1 MREMSF
7 GRILTAMV
15 TPMNEALE
23 INYEEAVRLA
33 QYLIGHGSDSVVVC
47 GTTGEA
53 PTVTADEKVK
63 LFKVVKEALGKTPV
77 IAGIGSYSTDATIA
91 LARQAEATGVDG
103 FLVVVPYYNKPSE
116 EGLYRHFTTIA
127 DEAALPVVL
136 YNVPGRSSVNMSVSL
151 LLRLAQHPG
160 IVAVKEASGSMSQ
173 IEDLLNKRPT
183 TFSVL
188 SGDDALTL
196 PMVACGA
203 QGIISVAGN
212 MFPKEMVDMT
222 HAALAGDMRKAL
234 QIHNHLYPFFVN
246 QFIETNPVPIK
257 TYMASK
263 GMMEEVFRLPLCE
276 LREQNRKTLLATF
289 G

>member
-1 MREMSF
+1 MIQGVF
-7 GRILTAMV
+7 TALV
-15 TPMNEALE
+15 TPFNKDGSIDLGAYKALIE
-23 INYEEAVRLA
+23 FQITQGIDGLVP
-33 QYLIGHGSDSVVVC
+33 V
-47 GTTGEA
+47 GTTGES
-53 PTVTADEKVK
+53 PTLDAKEKELLIQVAVDMADKK
-63 LFKVVKEALGKTPV
+63 IPV
-77 IAGIGSYSTDATIA
+77 IAGTGANNTRSAI
-91 LARQAEATGVDG
+91 EATRRAKDLGADLTLQVA
-103 FLVVVPYYNKPSE
+103 PYYNKPSE

-127 DEAALPVVL
+127 DEGALPVVL

-203 QGIISVAGN
+203 QGIISVASN

-257 TYMASK
+257 TYMANK

>member
-1 MREMSF
+1 MIQGVF
-7 GRILTAMV
+7 TALV
-15 TPMNEALE
+15 TPFNKDGSIDLGAYKALIE
-23 INYEEAVRLA
+23 FQITQGIDGLVP
-33 QYLIGHGSDSVVVC
+33 V
-47 GTTGEA
+47 GTTGES
-53 PTVTADEKVK
+53 PTLDSKEKELLIQVAVEMADKK
-63 LFKVVKEALGKTPV
+63 IPV
-77 IAGIGSYSTDATIA
+77 IAGTGANNTKAAI
-91 LARQAEATGVDG
+91 EATRRAKDLGADMTLQVA
-103 FLVVVPYYNKPSE
+103 PYYNKPSE

-127 DEAALPVVL
+127 DEGALPVVL

-173 IEDLLNKRPT
+173 IEDLLNQRPT

>member
-1 MREMSF
+1 MIQGVF
-7 GRILTAMV
+7 TALV
-15 TPMNEALE
+15 TPFNKDGSIDLGAYKALIE
-23 INYEEAVRLA
+23 FQITQGIDGLVP
-33 QYLIGHGSDSVVVC
+33 V
-47 GTTGEA
+47 GTTGES
-53 PTVTADEKVK
+53 PTLDAKEKELLIQVAVDMADKK
-63 LFKVVKEALGKTPV
+63 IPV
-77 IAGIGSYSTDATIA
+77 IAGTGANNTNAAI
-91 LARQAEATGVDG
+91 EATKRAKDLGADMTLQVA
-103 FLVVVPYYNKPSE
+103 PYYNKPSE

-127 DEAALPVVL
+127 DEASLPVVL

-203 QGIISVAGN
+203 QGIISVASN

-276 LREQNRKTLLATF
+276 LREHNRKTLLATF

>member
-1 MREMSF
+1 MVQGVF
-7 GRILTAMV
+7 TALV
-15 TPMNEALE
+15 TPFNKDGSIDLGAYKALIE
-23 INYEEAVRLA
+23 FQITQGIDGLVP
-33 QYLIGHGSDSVVVC
+33 V
-47 GTTGEA
+47 GTTGES
-53 PTVTADEKVK
+53 PTLDAKEKELLIQVAVEMADKK
-63 LFKVVKEALGKTPV
+63 IPV
-77 IAGIGSYSTDATIA
+77 IAGTGANNTKAAI
-91 LARQAEATGVDG
+91 EATKRAKDLGADMTLQVA
-103 FLVVVPYYNKPSE
+103 PYYNKPSE

-203 QGIISVAGN
+203 QGIISVASN

-222 HAALAGDMRKAL
+222 HAALAGEMRNAL

>member
-1 MREMSF
+1 MIQGVF
-7 GRILTAMV
+7 TALV
-15 TPMNEALE
+15 TPFNKDGSIDLGAYKALIE
-23 INYEEAVRLA
+23 FQITQGIDGLVP
-33 QYLIGHGSDSVVVC
+33 V
-47 GTTGEA
+47 GTTGES
-53 PTVTADEKVK
+53 PTLDSKEKELLIQVAVEMADKK
-63 LFKVVKEALGKTPV
+63 IPV
-77 IAGIGSYSTDATIA
+77 IAGTGANNTKAAI
-91 LARQAEATGVDG
+91 EATRRAKDLGADMTLQVA
-103 FLVVVPYYNKPSE
+103 PYYNKPSE

>member
-1 MREMSF
+1 MIQGVF
-7 GRILTAMV
+7 TALV
-15 TPMNEALE
+15 TPFNKDGSIDLGAYKALIE
-23 INYEEAVRLA
+23 FQITQGIDGLVP
-33 QYLIGHGSDSVVVC
+33 V
-47 GTTGEA
+47 GTTGES
-53 PTVTADEKVK
+53 PTLDAKEKELLIQVAVEMADKK
-63 LFKVVKEALGKTPV
+63 IPV
-77 IAGIGSYSTDATIA
+77 IAGTGANNTKAAI
-91 LARQAEATGVDG
+91 EATKRAKDLGADMTLQVA
-103 FLVVVPYYNKPSE
+103 PYYNKPSD

-203 QGIISVAGN
+203 QGIISVASN

-257 TYMASK
+257 TYMAGK

>member
-1 MREMSF
+1 M
-7 GRILTAMV
+7 G
-15 TPMNEALE
+15 
-23 INYEEAVRLA
+23 
-33 QYLIGHGSDSVVVC
+33 
-47 GTTGEA
+47 
-53 PTVTADEKVK
+53 ADMTLQV
-63 LFKVVKEALGKTPV
+63 A
-77 IAGIGSYSTDATIA
+77 
-91 LARQAEATGVDG
+91 
-103 FLVVVPYYNKPSE
+103 PYYNKPSE
-116 EGLYRHFTTIA
+116 EGLYRHFSTIA

-203 QGIISVAGN
+203 QAIISVAGN

>member
-1 MREMSF
+1 MIQGVF
-7 GRILTAMV
+7 TALV
-15 TPMNEALE
+15 TPFNKDGSIDLGAYKALIE
-23 INYEEAVRLA
+23 FQITQGIDGLVP
-33 QYLIGHGSDSVVVC
+33 V
-47 GTTGEA
+47 GTTGES
-53 PTVTADEKVK
+53 PTLDAKEKELLIQVAVEMADKK
-63 LFKVVKEALGKTPV
+63 IPV
-77 IAGIGSYSTDATIA
+77 IAGTGANNTKAAI
-91 LARQAEATGVDG
+91 EATRRAKDMGADMTLQVA
-103 FLVVVPYYNKPSE
+103 PYYNKPSE